1 MSTVEFKGVGE
12 SVLRKEDAPFVTGE
26 GRYVDDIK
34 LPGMLHMAIVRS
46 PHAHA
51 KIVSID
57 GAAALATKGVTAVVT
72 AADLTFAAGVP
83 CASNPTGEARQ
94 PVRPQLATDKVRH
107 LGEPVAVVIA
117 TDRYAARDG
126 VDAVVVEYEP
136 LPPVIGVEYARSPG
150 APLVHDD
157 IPDNTCVVITQKTD
171 GVDEAFAHAEVTV
184 KQVFHNQRLIPTPIE
199 PRGVVAHW
207 IPSSD
212 ELTVYTSTQ
221 IPHFVRTFLAIC
233 CNVSEAKVRVV
244 APDVGGGFGSKL
256 NCYAEE
262 FIAAAVSRHVA
273 APVKWIE
280 ERSEAMTATIHGRAQ
295 DAHMEIAATRD
306 GRITGLR
313 VEFVQ
318 DCGSYL
324 QLLTP
329 TIAHLTLFMAPG
341 AYDIQAVDITVT
353 EIFTNTTP
361 TDAYR
366 GAGRPEATHAIE
378 RIMDMLAAEVG
389 ISREEVRRRNFIQEF
404 PWASPTGIV
413 YDSGDY
419 EKTLAKLEELRDS
432 DERFE
437 QRKREAATRGKL
449 LGRGISTY
457 VEICGLAPSAVTHAV
472 GLTPGGWETSTVR
485 VHPTGKVT
493 VITGTSP
500 HGQGHATSWSQIVES
515 ELGIPFDD
523 VEVIHGDT
531 AFAPYGLGTYG
542 SRSLAVGGT
551 AVYRAAGQVRDK
563 AKAVAAHMLEASP
576 DDLEFD
582 AGTFRVKGSP
592 DKSIGM
598 GEVAF
603 RAWQGFDM
611 PEGYDPGLDET
622 VFHDP
627 PNFTFPFGAHGA
639 EVEVDKA
646 TGKVE
651 ITRYIAVDD
660 CGNLVNPMIVN
671 GQVHGGVA
679 QSIGQALYEG
689 AVYDDDGVLLT
700 SSMVDYII
708 PSAVEVPLI
717 ETHHTITP
725 SPVNPLGVKGIGEAG
740 TIAATP
746 ALVGAVCDAVGA
758 ADLDMPLHSETVWRA
773 LHERGVS

>member
-1 MSTVEFKGVGE
+1 M
-12 SVLRKEDAPFVTGE
+12 
-26 GRYVDDIK
+26 
-34 LPGMLHMAIVRS
+34 
-46 PHAHA
+46 
-51 KIVSID
+51 
-57 GAAALATKGVTAVVT
+57 
-72 AADLTFAAGVP
+72 
-83 CASNPTGEARQ
+83 
-94 PVRPQLATDKVRH
+94 
-107 LGEPVAVVIA
+107 
-117 TDRYAARDG
+117 
-126 VDAVVVEYEP
+126 
-136 LPPVIGVEYARSPG
+136 
-150 APLVHDD
+150 
-157 IPDNTCVVITQKTD
+157 
-171 GVDEAFAHAEVTV
+171 
-184 KQVFHNQRLIPTPIE
+184 
-199 PRGVVAHW
+199 VAHW

-262 FIAAAVSRHVA
+262 FIAAAVSRKVG

-295 DAHMEIAATRD
+295 DAHMELAATRD
-306 GRITGLR
+306 GKILGLR
-313 VEFVQ
+313 AHYVQ

-329 TIAHLTLFMAPG
+329 DDRPPDAVHGAAAP
-341 AYDIQAVDITVT
+341 TT
-353 EIFTNTTP
+353 SRRSTSPSPRCSPTPTP

-378 RIMDMLAAEVG
+378 RIMDILAPRSGSAARRCAAG
-389 ISREEVRRRNFIQEF
+389 TSSPSSRT
-404 PWASPTGIV
+404 PTATGLI
-413 YDSGDY
+413 YDSGEY
-419 EKTLAKLEELRDS
+419 TKTLDRLQELCGSQEDVRGAQS
-432 DERFE
+432 R
-437 QRKREAATRGKL
+437 RPPRAASCWAA
-449 LGRGISTY
+449 GISTY
-457 VEICGLAPSAVTHAV
+457 VEICGLAPSAVTHAI

-582 AGTFRVKGSP
+582 DGTFRVKGSP
-592 DKSIGM
+592 DKSLGI

-611 PEGYDPGLDET
+611 PERLRPRPG
-622 VFHDP
+622 
-627 PNFTFPFGAHGA
+627 
-639 EVEVDKA
+639 
-646 TGKVE
+646 
-651 ITRYIAVDD
+651 R
-660 CGNLVNPMIVN
+660 
-671 GQVHGGVA
+671 
-679 QSIGQALYEG
+679 
-689 AVYDDDGVLLT
+689 DGV
-700 SSMVDYII
+700 
-708 PSAVEVPLI
+708 PRSAQL
-717 ETHHTITP
+717 HL
-725 SPVNPLGVKGIGEAG
+725 PVRRARLPRSRS
-740 TIAATP
+740 TATP
-746 ALVGAVCDAVGA
+746 ARSRSCATSPSTTA
-758 ADLDMPLHSETVWRA
+758 ATWSTR
-773 LHERGVS
+773 